1 MPGGSS
7 KYRSAEGRE
16 SHRAGST
23 ASGELVVSSPDVP
36 RYARHLEVTLGLVV
50 LLALGLTLRRFGARG
65 WLVLGAL
72 MLTCFVTNPD
82 KAKHAAAVKDKVV
95 AQEPTAV
102 GRIALD
108 MAGGMVDPLL
118 QYSNLGL
125 LSITAADGHL
135 VSVGLLNQV
144 FVLGS
149 TESRSLR

>member
-1 MPGGSS
+1 MLG
-7 KYRSAEGRE
+7 
-16 SHRAGST
+16 T
-23 ASGELVVSSPDVP
+23 
-36 RYARHLEVTLGLVV
+36 LEVTLGLVV

-125 LSITAADGHL
+125 LSITAADGHV